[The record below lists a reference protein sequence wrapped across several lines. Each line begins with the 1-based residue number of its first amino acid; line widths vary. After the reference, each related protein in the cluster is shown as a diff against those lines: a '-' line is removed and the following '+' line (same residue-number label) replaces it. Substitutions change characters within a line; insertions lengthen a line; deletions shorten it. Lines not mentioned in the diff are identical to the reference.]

1 VFVHPL
7 FLCVL
12 HSLPAWNFLILR
24 KQSCGVAGFV
34 MKRSAAEVGLE
45 DEREKE
51 LGEEAEREKEKEKTS
66 EPASG
71 ADADHFWRRILHGPD
86 DYRDKAVLA
95 PMVRVVRQDS
105 TITPHKRV

>member
-1 VFVHPL
+1 MCLYIPSFAAL
-7 FLCVL
+7 LR
-12 HSLPAWNFLILR
+12 PAWNFLR
-24 KQSCGVAGFV
+24 KQSCVVAGFAT

>member
-1 VFVHPL
+1 MCLYIPSFAAL
-7 FLCVL
+7 LR
-12 HSLPAWNFLILR
+12 PAWNFLR
-24 KQSCGVAGFV
+24 KQSCVVAGFAT

-51 LGEEAEREKEKEKTS
+51 RGEEAEREKEKEKTS